1 MTPEFTPPSGAP
13 LEEKIAS
20 LPDATG
26 VYVYRDHRGRV
37 IYVGKA
43 KSLKSRVRSYF
54 QKGAQH
60 PPKTEALVSEVR
72 DLELILTSSERE
84 ALILENNLIKKERP
98 RYNVLLRD
106 DKNFPYLKM
115 TIGDP
120 FPRVVLVRRAR
131 LDRSLYFGPFLPAS
145 SARKA
150 LRMVA
155 RFFRVAICHEKL
167 DGSRPRPCLYYQLNQ
182 CTGPC
187 AGLVEGDEYR
197 KQVQEA
203 RLFLEGR
210 NRDLLGRL
218 KERMGEASGGEQFE
232 TAAHYRDLIRAVE
245 GLSVRQRFTSVGL
258 EDQDY
263 LAHYREGERS
273 TLEIFQM
280 RDGVVASR
288 REFTLEGVQES
299 PEELTAACL
308 QQYYGS
314 VSEIPQEIYTAVE
327 PSELGLLEEW
337 LSEKRGRKVRIL
349 SPRRGP
355 KRAFLETVAENA
367 RLAFEQAFRGAASQ
381 GLEEAEEL
389 REALD
394 LEEPPLRIEA
404 FDISN
409 TQGTDSVASM
419 VVWEAGK
426 MRPAQYRHFRV
437 RSVQGADD
445 FASLAEVVG
454 RRYTRLLR
462 EGEELPDLVLIDG
475 GKGQLRSAAQVLA
488 RLDLVTLQVAS
499 IAKREELLYLQ
510 GRKGEIE
517 LDSSSAALHLIQRI
531 RDEAHRFAVTYHR
544 RLRSKRTL
552 TTSLRNVPGVGA
564 VKARKLLTKFGSV
577 RGVLEA
583 SEGDLAREVGPA
595 LAGRIR
601 KHLATAAARPPRSKA
616 GS

>member
-1 MTPEFTPPSGAP
+1 MTPEFTPPSGSS
-13 LEEKIAS
+13 LEEKLAS
-20 LPDATG
+20 LPNAPG
-26 VYVYRDHRGRV
+26 VYVYRDQRGRV
-37 IYVGKA
+37 LYVGKA

-54 QKGAQH
+54 QQGAQH

-115 TIGDP
+115 TVADP

-131 LDRSLYFGPFLPAS
+131 LDRNLYFGPFLPAS

-187 AGLVEGDEYR
+187 AGLVVKEEYR

-210 NRDLLGRL
+210 NRDLLKRL
-218 KERMGEASGGEQFE
+218 KERMGEASTGEQFE

-263 LAHYREGERS
+263 LASYREGERS

-280 RDGVVASR
+280 REGVVASR
-288 REFTLEGVQES
+288 REFTLEGVQE
-299 PEELTAACL
+299 PPAELTAACL
-308 QQYYGS
+308 QQYYAS
-314 VSEIPQEIYTAVE
+314 VSEVPQEIYTCEE
-327 PSELGLLEEW
+327 PSQRELLEEW
-337 LSEKRGRKVRIL
+337 LSAKKGKKVKIL

-355 KRAFLETVAENA
+355 KRAFLDTVAENA
-367 RLAFEQAFRGAASQ
+367 RLAFEQSFRGAANQ

-389 REALD
+389 REALQ
-394 LEEPPLRIEA
+394 LEEPPLRVEA

-426 MRPAQYRHFRV
+426 MRPAQYRHFRI

-475 GKGQLRSAAQVLA
+475 GKGQLHSAAQVLA

-510 GRKGEIE
+510 GRAGEIQ
-517 LDSSSAALHLIQRI
+517 LDSSSAALHLVQRI

-552 TTSLRNVPGVGA
+552 TTSLREVPGVGA

-577 RGVLEA
+577 RGVLSA
-583 SEGDLAREVGPA
+583 SEEDLAREVGPA
-595 LAGRIR
+595 VAGRIR
-601 KHLATAAARPPRSKA
+601 KLLATPPGEPDKA
-616 GS
+616 KDRR

>member
-1 MTPEFTPPSGAP
+1 MIHPIDPPLQAT
-13 LEEKIAS
+13 LEEKLGE
-20 LPDATG
+20 LPDSPG
-26 VYVYRDHRGRV
+26 VYLYRDRRGKV
-37 IYVGKA
+37 LYVGKA
-43 KSLKSRVRSYF
+43 KSLRSRVRSYF

-60 PPKTEALVSEVR
+60 PPKTEALVAEVR
-72 DLELILTSSERE
+72 DLELILTASERE

-115 TIGDP
+115 TVKDA

-131 LDRSLYFGPFLPAS
+131 LDRNLYFGPFLPAS
-145 SARKA
+145 SARKS

-167 DGSRPRPCLYYQLNQ
+167 DGSRPRPCLYFQLNQ

-187 AGLVEGDEYR
+187 AGLVPQEDYR

-210 NRDLLGRL
+210 NHDLLARL
-218 KERMGEASGGEQFE
+218 KERMREASAAEQFE
-232 TAAHYRDLIRAVE
+232 TAAHYRDLIRSVE
-245 GLSVRQRFTSVGL
+245 GLSVRQRFASVGL

-263 LAHYREGERS
+263 VAHYREGERLA
-273 TLEIFQM
+273 LEIFQM
-280 RDGVVASR
+280 RHGAVASR
-288 REFTLEGVQES
+288 REFTLEGIQET
-299 PEELTAACL
+299 PEEVTTACL
-308 QQYYGS
+308 QQYYAS
-314 VSEIPQEIYTAVE
+314 VDEVPQEIYTAVE
-327 PSELGLLEEW
+327 PSGKELLEDW
-337 LSEKRGRKVRIL
+337 LSTRKGSKVKLL
-349 SPRRGP
+349 SPRRGA

-367 RLAFEQAFRGAASQ
+367 RLAFEQAFRGPATQ
-381 GLEEAEEL
+381 GVVEAEAL
-389 REALD
+389 REALG
-394 LEEPPLRIEA
+394 LEDPPLRVEA

-426 MRPAQYRHFRV
+426 MRPPQYRHFRI
-437 RSVQGADD
+437 RTVQGADD

-475 GKGQLRSAAQVLA
+475 GKGQLQSAAAVLA

-510 GRKGEIE
+510 GRQGEIA
-517 LDSSSAALHLIQRI
+517 LDPSSPALHLVQRI
-531 RDEAHRFAVTYHR
+531 RDEAHRFAITYHR
-544 RLRSKRTL
+544 RLRSRRTL
-552 TTSLRNVPGVGA
+552 TTALTEVSGVGA
-564 VKARKLLTKFGSV
+564 ARARQLLRKFGSV
-577 RGVLEA
+577 RGVASAPRADLEK
-583 SEGDLAREVGPA
+583 EVGA
-595 LAGRIR
+595 VLAERIR
-601 KHLATAAARPPRSKA
+601 RHFQADQAAQGQAKPEK
-616 GS
+616 